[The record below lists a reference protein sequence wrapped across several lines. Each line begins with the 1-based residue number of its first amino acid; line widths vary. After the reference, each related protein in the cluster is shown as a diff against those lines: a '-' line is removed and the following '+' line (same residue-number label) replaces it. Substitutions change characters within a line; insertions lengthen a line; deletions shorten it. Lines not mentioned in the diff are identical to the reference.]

1 MTAQAPQRFSM
12 LSRIH
17 NEKEYKLVMQTIEA
31 LLEKATH
38 SGGFHRL
45 GKADAAL
52 LEKLSQLA
60 GQHEDRVLRIMPIR
74 PRSLSEAI
82 ELRRAERK
90 LTQAEL
96 ARLLGV
102 GAPKLSQ
109 ILSGKRRA
117 DVAFLKAVHR
127 KLKLDAEFILESV

>member
-1 MTAQAPQRFSM
+1 M

-17 NEKEYKLVMQTIEA
+17 NEKEYKLVTLSIEG
-31 LLEKATH
+31 LLEKATR
-38 SGGFHRL
+38 SGGFHKL
-45 GKADAAL
+45 GHSDITM

-60 GQHEDRVLRIMPIR
+60 EQYEDHVLRIMPIR
-74 PRSLSEAI
+74 PRTLGEAI

-127 KLKLDAEFILESV
+127 KLKLDAEFILKNV